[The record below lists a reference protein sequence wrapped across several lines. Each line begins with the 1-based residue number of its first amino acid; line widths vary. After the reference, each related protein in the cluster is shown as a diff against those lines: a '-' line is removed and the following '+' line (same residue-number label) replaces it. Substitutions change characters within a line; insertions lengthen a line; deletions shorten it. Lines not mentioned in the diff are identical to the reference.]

1 MRSAIAAAIVLV
13 GLAACLLSG
22 CPTKTQ
28 PPAPAPVVTDQPV
41 SPEQPSAEPVEAAE
55 MPEFPDLE
63 PSREYKIALIMKTF
77 SNPFFQ
83 TMREGA
89 EAEAEK
95 LGIDLSSQAAPKE
108 TSDEQQAGLVENAI
122 AGGADVI
129 CIAPADSKTLIPAL
143 LKANEAGIPVIN
155 LDNRVDREAADEA
168 GLELVTFIGP
178 DNAEGA
184 EKAARHLAETM
195 GGKGN
200 VAMLEGIR
208 GVDNAEARKRGFE
221 RAMDDYPDIT
231 IVDSQ
236 SAKWELE
243 QGETVFANMLTAHP
257 EINGLFCAND
267 MMALGALRAIE
278 AAKKKGAILVAAYD
292 NLEAAQE
299 KIKAGDLLC
308 TIEQHPDLMGAWGV
322 RCAVALLEGYEIPP
336 DVAVPTDLIT
346 KEELGQ

>member
-1 MRSAIAAAIVLV
+1 VRLKTLGSIAILGLV
-13 GLAACLLSG
+13 VCVLSG
-22 CPTKTQ
+22 CPSKPQ
-28 PPAPAPVVTDQPV
+28 PPTSTPVVTEMPTTP
-41 SPEQPSAEPVEAAE
+41 PESVAETPEASE
-55 MPEFPDLE
+55 MPEFPDLK

-83 TMREGA
+83 TMDEGA
-89 EAEAEK
+89 KAEAKE

-122 AGGADVI
+122 ASGVDVI

-155 LDNRVDREAADEA
+155 LDNRIDPDAAAEA

-184 EKAARHLAETM
+184 EKATRHLAEAM
-195 GGKGN
+195 GGEGSI
-200 VAMLEGIR
+200 AMLEGIR

-221 RAMDDYPDIT
+221 RAMTDYPDIK
-231 IVDSQ
+231 IADSQ

-257 EINGLFCAND
+257 EITGLFCAND

-278 AAKKKGAILVAAYD
+278 GAGQKGNILVAAYD
-292 NLEAAQE
+292 NLEDAQG

-308 TIEQHPDLMGAWGV
+308 TIEQHPDHMGAWGV
-322 RCAVALLEGYEIPP
+322 RCAVALLEGHDIPQEI
-336 DVAVPTDLIT
+336 AVPTDLVT
-346 KEELGQ
+346 KEDLGE

>member
-1 MRSAIAAAIVLV
+1 MRFTMPV
-13 GLAACLLSG
+13 GLIALAVAVSCLSG
-22 CPTKTQ
+22 CPPKAQ
-28 PPAPAPVVTDQPV
+28 PPEPTPLVTDEPGPPEEPPAPVV
-41 SPEQPSAEPVEAAE
+41 EASE
-55 MPEFPDLE
+55 MPEFPDLK
-63 PSREYKIALIMKTF
+63 PSREYKVALIMKTF

-83 TMREGA
+83 TMDEGA
-89 EAEAEK
+89 KAEAEK

-122 AGGADVI
+122 ASGVDVI

-143 LKANEAGIPVIN
+143 LKANDAGIPVIN
-155 LDNRVDREAADEA
+155 LDNRIDPAAAAEAE
-168 GLELVTFIGP
+168 LELVTFIGP

-221 RAMDDYPDIT
+221 RAMEDYPEIT

-267 MMALGALRAIE
+267 MMALGALRAI
-278 AAKKKGAILVAAYD
+278 KGAEKEGEVLVAAYD

-308 TIEQHPDLMGAWGV
+308 TIEQHPDLMGAYGV
-322 RCAVALLEGYEIPP
+322 RCAVALLEGHDIPP
-336 DVAVPTDLIT
+336 EIAVPTDLIT
-346 KEELGQ
+346 KAELD

>member
-1 MRSAIAAAIVLV
+1 MRLVTIVA
-13 GLAACLLSG
+13 LAVLTAVICLLSG
-22 CPTKTQ
+22 CPTKTE
-28 PPAPAPVVTDQPV
+28 PPEPPPVAMDEPTPGEEPAA
-41 SPEQPSAEPVEAAE
+41 EPSAAAE
-55 MPEFPDLE
+55 MPEFPDLK

-83 TMREGA
+83 TMDEGA
-89 EAEAEK
+89 KAEAGE

-122 AGGADVI
+122 ASGVDVI
-129 CIAPADSKTLIPAL
+129 CIAPADSKTLIPSL

-155 LDNRVDREAADEA
+155 LDNRIDPDAAGEA

-184 EKAARHLAETM
+184 EKAVRHLAETM
-195 GGKGN
+195 GGTGN

-208 GVDNAEARKRGFE
+208 GVDNAEARERGFE
-221 RAMDDYPDIT
+221 RAMEDYPAIVV
-231 IVDSQ
+231 VDSQ

-243 QGETVFANMLTAHP
+243 QGDTVFANMLTAHP
-257 EINGLFCAND
+257 DIGGLFCAND

-278 AAKKKGAILVAAYD
+278 AAGKQGDVLVAAYD

-299 KIKAGDLLC
+299 KLKSGDLLC
-308 TIEQHPDLMGAWGV
+308 TIEQHPDLMGAYGV
-322 RCAVALLEGYEIPP
+322 RCAVALLEGHDIPKEI
-336 DVAVPTDLIT
+336 AVPTDLIT
-346 KEELGQ
+346 KESLQD